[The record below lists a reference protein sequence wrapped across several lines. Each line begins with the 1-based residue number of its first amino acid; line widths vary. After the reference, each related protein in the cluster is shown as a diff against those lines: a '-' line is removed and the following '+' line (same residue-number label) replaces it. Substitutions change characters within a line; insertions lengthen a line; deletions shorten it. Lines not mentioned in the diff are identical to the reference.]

1 VAGHNPKR
9 EHQRGAN
16 SAAPG
21 KREQTLQWCHYLSS
35 PSARRPAM
43 SPSVFGHEAISELL
57 NVDRE
62 EKLYENAITF
72 QLFDKYQ
79 SSPV

>member
-1 VAGHNPKR
+1 
-9 EHQRGAN
+9 
-16 SAAPG
+16 
-21 KREQTLQWCHYLSS
+21 
-35 PSARRPAM
+35 M